1 MITCVLVVIVTA
13 DGTGMHEWPL
23 VHAELLRIP
32 HQGGCRCK
40 WGEHSVCRAAG
51 WTCSAAT
58 AQLGS
63 GTWVQAWGG
72 GRGLGGVAIGL
83 RVWGLVAKRLLHL
96 LAGLWCSVAWV
107 VLMGIP
113 MSALH
118 HDKSACKCV
127 QELPWRGTHV
137 LSC

>member
-1 MITCVLVVIVTA
+1 MDNAVL
-13 DGTGMHEWPL
+13 P
-23 VHAELLRIP
+23 
-32 HQGGCRCK
+32 K
-40 WGEHSVCRAAG
+40 
-51 WTCSAAT
+51 
-58 AQLGS
+58 LGS

-96 LAGLWCSVAWV
+96 LAGLWCSVSWV
-107 VLMGIP
+107 VLMRIP